1 MLRTEFDSRYPI
13 LVKSPKPLS
22 RYTVKKAITKVLYQ
36 SGLRTALLPPTKER
50 VNSRRE
56 VPMTNGFRRFF
67 DTNCGI
73 SGMFPT
79 WNERCMGHKLP
90 GSKDP
95 YTQLRPDSNGIY
107 RDLLEGHDKSPGYL
121 DSIDWLTI
129 DNSKRLQRENEM
141 LKVKKSEYEAL
152 KQELHDFKQAVDYDN
167 LDKMARMVDELN
179 KRFGFT

>member
-1 MLRTEFDSRYPI
+1 M
-13 LVKSPKPLS
+13 
-22 RYTVKKAITKVLYQ
+22 AIAKVLYK
-36 SGLRTALLPPTKER
+36 SGLRIALLPPTKER

-79 WNERCMGHKLP
+79 WNERCMGHRLP

-121 DSIDWLTI
+121 DSIEWLTI
-129 DNSKRLQRENEM
+129 DNSKRLQRENQV
-141 LKVKKSEYEAL
+141 LKVKRSEIEQL
-152 KQELHDFKQAVDYDN
+152 KQQAEEYKALQSAPVEQLKNRLERMYKRLALDEGRQPSEDEEEEFKAW
-167 LDKMARMVDELN
+167 ME
-179 KRFGFT
+179 GSGE